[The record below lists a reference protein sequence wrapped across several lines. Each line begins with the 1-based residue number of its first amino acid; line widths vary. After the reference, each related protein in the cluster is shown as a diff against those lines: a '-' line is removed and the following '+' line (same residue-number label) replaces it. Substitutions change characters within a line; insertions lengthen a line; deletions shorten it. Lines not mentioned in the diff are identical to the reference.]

1 MILGGWRDRG
11 VVWGVW
17 GVVERVGWG
26 RDGGK
31 AGRHGPARL
40 EGDGAYHCGMEWVE
54 AEARS
59 GVVRSF
65 RVDSL
70 AGVMDVSL
78 PAAGDEVVKRW
89 RVAWPGLRGEGDWQV
104 GAVVGPSGSGKGKV
118 TRAMLGEAFLEV
130 GPGRVSA
137 FEWPVEGSV
146 VDGFPAAV
154 SGGRVGELFQAV
166 GFSDAPAWLLPW
178 GRLSTGQRW
187 RAELARALVEDRP
200 VVGVD
205 EFGALVSDLEA
216 ATAARAV
223 SKAVRKGRT
232 GAKRVVLVGA
242 KGVGSGGD
250 LGEGWLRWAEPDWW
264 VDMEDGVLRGWDA
277 GSGGGGGG
285 DGEEVAGGDAGGFC
299 GGERGRFE
307 VEVRRCRAAERWP
320 VYWSHHYLSSRLRKG
335 ATGYEAWV
343 RMGGWRGGR
352 AGPWVAGGFVAM
364 SGMMGKPG
372 TRTVHRLVVLPG
384 LQGVGLCGIC
394 WRRWRGWSLVGWA
407 WIGW

>member
-1 MILGGWRDRG
+1 MVQRYVRGSRDDFGWLEGSGRG
-11 VVWGVW
+11 VGGVGGGGAG
-17 GVVERVGWG
+17 GVGGVMGG
-26 RDGGK
+26 RR
-31 AGRHGPARL
+31 AGTARL
-40 EGDGAYHCGMEWVE
+40 AWRGMARIIAVWNGLRRRR
-54 AEARS
+54 RS

-166 GFSDAPAWLLPW
+166 GFSDAPAWPSPW
-178 GRLSTGQRW
+178 GRSSTGQRW

-205 EFGALVSDLEA
+205 GS
-216 ATAARAV
+216 
-223 SKAVRKGRT
+223 
-232 GAKRVVLVGA
+232 
-242 KGVGSGGD
+242 GVG
-250 LGEGWLRWAEPDWW
+250 E
-264 VDMEDGVLRGWDA
+264 
-277 GSGGGGGG
+277 
-285 DGEEVAGGDAGGFC
+285 
-299 GGERGRFE
+299 
-307 VEVRRCRAAERWP
+307 
-320 VYWSHHYLSSRLRKG
+320 
-335 ATGYEAWV
+335 
-343 RMGGWRGGR
+343 
-352 AGPWVAGGFVAM
+352 
-364 SGMMGKPG
+364 
-372 TRTVHRLVVLPG
+372 
-384 LQGVGLCGIC
+384 
-394 WRRWRGWSLVGWA
+394 
-407 WIGW
+407 